1 MFLVVIKKGIQTLG
15 VLHSISINIF
25 WSTAYLDKHQCLP
38 SHQMRIHYSAEYLTQ
53 CHTFICITTQQG
65 WFMKS
70 SPVTCMQKALFAM
83 ERCTSSKTSERE
95 IYASQLLRDERI
107 QRVERERTGCV
118 FYFIHFMLLSF
129 GATAALRRMMDY
141 ALLVNIPSLIFLFS
155 MHIRR
160 RRRHASRK
168 TLRDA
173 VSWVCAWCAYL
184 YLHIYISLNTHLQ
197 NMKNDL
203 CYCILITKQKGPLSW
218 LGEST
223 HRSSRSTKRW
233 ERENELN
240 THSINTM
247 PVE

>member
-1 MFLVVIKKGIQTLG
+1 
-15 VLHSISINIF
+15 
-25 WSTAYLDKHQCLP
+25 
-38 SHQMRIHYSAEYLTQ
+38 
-53 CHTFICITTQQG
+53 
-65 WFMKS
+65 
-70 SPVTCMQKALFAM
+70 M
-83 ERCTSSKTSERE
+83 ERCTSRKTSERE

-107 QRVERERTGCV
+107 QRVEWENRLRV
-118 FYFIHFMLLSF
+118 LFYTFHASLLRCHCCAVADDGLCFIGEYPLSHF
-129 GATAALRRMMDY
+129 
-141 ALLVNIPSLIFLFS
+141 LILNA
-155 MHIRR
+155 HQETPPPR
-160 RRRHASRK
+160 SRK

-223 HRSSRSTKRW
+223 HRSSRSTTRW

-240 THSINTM
+240 THIAST
-247 PVE
+247 PRQ